1 LSLKVSDGALLLDRR
16 RLTKSHAATPAIAI
30 PMTPPTDPPA
40 ISPTCEPFEVEV
52 DDGDCA
58 VEDPVTIVVKEADTL
73 AVEET
78 IELVDCAWV
87 AVDSG
92 VSK

>member
-1 LSLKVSDGALLLDRR
+1 
-16 RLTKSHAATPAIAI
+16 
-30 PMTPPTDPPA
+30 MDPPA

-52 DDGDCA
+52 DCTI
-58 VEDPVTIVVKEADTL
+58 EDPVAVADEEADTL

-87 AVDSG
+87 AVVSG